1 MNNDVKEM
9 FNISVK
15 CGDACVDV
23 YRDFDEDEIKNMP
36 PSIQCVWEAGKMIVE
51 YMESNP

>member
-1 MNNDVKEM
+1 MNDDIKYM

-23 YRDFDEDEIKNMP
+23 YRDFDENEIKNQP
-36 PSIQCVWEAGKMIVE
+36 LSIQRVWEAGKLIVE
-51 YMESNP
+51 YMENNP